1 MIYMATLRK
10 RGLNVGIV
18 SHGTLGRKAH
28 QTVLGTSLGGTHM
41 DPVLLQAS
49 SHLFVPCPITAV
61 VVAQNNVLW
70 ESISQ
75 LTKLGDRN

>member
-1 MIYMATLRK
+1 MIYTAALKMRGAYVSTL
-10 RGLNVGIV
+10 

-49 SHLFVPCPITAV
+49 SHPYVPCPATPV
-61 VVAQNNVLW
+61 VAAQNNVLW
-70 ESISQ
+70 EAISQ
-75 LTKLGDRN
+75 PTQFR